1 MVLPL
6 TNLDSSSPATWVA
19 RATSATSSTCAWC
32 NSRVDEVQ
40 QTPLRNVAG
49 DLCPARNETVMRLSI
64 RNQLSGTIVEVTLG
78 TVMATVKVRL
88 DGGEQVVTA
97 SITKDAAIDLQL
109 AEGQPATVLI
119 KSTEVAVGVE

>member
-1 MVLPL
+1 
-6 TNLDSSSPATWVA
+6 
-19 RATSATSSTCAWC
+19 
-32 NSRVDEVQ
+32 
-40 QTPLRNVAG
+40 
-49 DLCPARNETVMRLSI
+49 MRLSI